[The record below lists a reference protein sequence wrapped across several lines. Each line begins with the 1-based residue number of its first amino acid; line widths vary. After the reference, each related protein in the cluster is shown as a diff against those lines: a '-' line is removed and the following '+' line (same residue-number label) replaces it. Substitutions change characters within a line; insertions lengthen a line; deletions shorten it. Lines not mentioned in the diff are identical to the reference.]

1 MINNNIAVINNNSKE
16 ERIMTQQEIID
27 IIKNKNGRFTSITWE
42 SNQARKM
49 SAIYKADP
57 MVNLTKVTKLTARA
71 DVKYENTKEYDKHDH
86 DIPSWQERVEGC
98 DGLVRHKKT
107 GKLYLQIYPT
117 HNKNQMSSQ
126 YYLNGEPISKE
137 EALEMFQPSQR
148 NKPSDSNIICIAL
161 DDIKSI
167 G

>member
-1 MINNNIAVINNNSKE
+1 MNQNNNVTINTNSQE
-16 ERIMTQQEIID
+16 EKAMTQQEIIEV
-27 IIKNKNGRFTSITWE
+27 IKNKNGRFTSLTWE

-49 SAIYKADP
+49 AAVYKADP
-57 MVNLTKVTKLTARA
+57 TIKLTKVTKITART
-71 DVKYENTKEYDKHDH
+71 DIKYENTKEYDKHDH

-98 DGLVRHKKT
+98 DGLVRHKTT
-107 GKLYLQIYPT
+107 GKLYLQVYPS

-126 YYLNGEPISKE
+126 YYLNGKPISKD

-148 NKPSDSNIICIAL
+148 NKPSDSNIICIVL

>member
-1 MINNNIAVINNNSKE
+1 MNNS
-16 ERIMTQQEIID
+16 EIIE
-27 IIKNKNGRFTSITWE
+27 IIKNKNGRFTHLEWE

-57 MVNLTKVTKLTARA
+57 MVKLTKVTTMTART
-71 DVKYENTKEYDKHDH
+71 DIKYENTKEYDNHDH

-107 GKLYLQIYPT
+107 GKLYLQVYPS
-117 HNKNQMSSQ
+117 HNKNQIKSQ

-148 NKPSDSNIICIAL
+148 KSSDSNIICIAL
-161 DDIKSI
+161 DDIKKIS
-167 G
+167 